1 MQSVSRNSTPGPHVC
16 TAFFHWVNTLSAV
29 ERDNPA
35 VARGP
40 LFVIAG
46 SHASLHWCV
55 TILFVLLPFI
65 KDELG
70 LDYTQTGF
78 LVTIV
83 QLAAFVANIPSGII
97 VDVTGR
103 RTACK
108 LFSLTFC
115 GLGLAGL
122 GFAQGYWAL
131 ATFVAIISITNTL
144 WHPAAIA
151 FLSESYAN
159 RRGLALSFHTIGAS
173 LGDAVAPIVAGVLIV
188 AVGWHNTA
196 IFCAL
201 VPIAAAILLFFFARA
216 NPAMPKTAS
225 TSGMRDYWVGLR
237 QLVGDLEIWKVCVM
251 AGFRGT
257 GQSGLRTFLPL
268 YVAAAYASNPFW
280 IAASITVLQ
289 MSGAVATPFA
299 GGLSDRIGR
308 RPVLFIGFAI
318 SFVVIA
324 LMPLTESLPLF
335 VFLVGLAGVAT
346 FAVRPVI
353 QSWALEK
360 ASPQLGGSMVSLLF
374 GTQSAFSMAVPVLGG
389 MLADAWGIEY
399 VFYALAATV
408 VIAVAIAVTIP
419 EDRRD

>member
-1 MQSVSRNSTPGPHVC
+1 MT
-16 TAFFHWVNTLSAV
+16 AV
-29 ERDNPA
+29 ERDSAA

-55 TILFVLLPFI
+55 TTLFVLLPFI

-78 LVTIV
+78 LITIV
-83 QLAAFVANIPSGII
+83 QLSAFAANIPSGII

-108 LFSLTFC
+108 LFALLFC
-115 GLGLAGL
+115 ALGLAGL
-122 GFAQGYWAL
+122 GWAQGYWAL
-131 ATFVAIISITNTL
+131 ATFVAVISITNTL

-173 LGDAVAPIVAGVLIV
+173 LGDAAAPTVAIVLIG

-196 IFCAL
+196 MLCAV
-201 VPIAAAILLFFFARA
+201 VPLAAAVFLYFFAKMS
-216 NPAMPKTAS
+216 PAMPRTA
-225 TSGMRDYWVGLR
+225 TSSGIQDYLRGLR
-237 QLVGDLEIWKVCVM
+237 LLVGDLEVWKICVM

-257 GQSGLRTFLPL
+257 GQGGLRTFLPL
-268 YVAAAYASNPFW
+268 YVAAMFASNPYW
-280 IAASITVLQ
+280 IGATITVLQ
-289 MSGAVATPFA
+289 LSGALATPFA

-308 RPVLFIGFAI
+308 RPVLFIGFAL

-324 LMPLTESLPLF
+324 LLPLAESLSLF
-335 VFLVGLAGVAT
+335 VILVALAGVST

-389 MLADAWGIEY
+389 MIADTWGIQY
-399 VFYALAATV
+399 VFYALASTV
-408 VIAVAIAVTIP
+408 VVAMAIAVTIS
-419 EDRRD
+419 EDR

>member
-1 MQSVSRNSTPGPHVC
+1 L
-16 TAFFHWVNTLSAV
+16 TAI
-29 ERDNPA
+29 ERDNTA
-35 VARGP
+35 VTRGP

-108 LFSLTFC
+108 LISLTVC

-151 FLSESYAN
+151 FLSESYAD

-173 LGDAVAPIVAGVLIV
+173 LGDAAAPTV
-188 AVGWHNTA
+188 A
-196 IFCAL
+196 IFLIGIIGWQSTAVFCAI
-201 VPIAAAILLFFFARA
+201 VPIAAAALLFFFAKA
-216 NPAMPKTAS
+216 SPAMPKMAS
-225 TSGMRDYWVGLR
+225 SSSLRDYITGMR
-237 QLVGDLEIWKVCVM
+237 QLIRDLEIWKVCVM

-268 YVAAAYASNPFW
+268 YVAAAFASHPFW
-280 IAASITVLQ
+280 IGASITVLQ
-289 MSGAVATPFA
+289 LSGAVATPFA

-308 RPVLFIGFAI
+308 RPVLFLGFAI
-318 SFVVIA
+318 SFVVIG
-324 LMPLTESLPLF
+324 LMPLTDSMPLLI
-335 VFLVGLAGVAT
+335 FLVGLAGVST

-353 QSWALEK
+353 QSWAMEK
-360 ASPQLGGSMVSLLF
+360 ASPQMGGSMVSLLF
-374 GTQSAFSMAVPVLGG
+374 GTQSAFAMAVPVLGG
-389 MLADAWGIEY
+389 MIADVWGIEY

-408 VIAVAIAVTIP
+408 VIAVAVAITIP
-419 EDRRD
+419 EDGRN

>member
-1 MQSVSRNSTPGPHVC
+1 MSAIERENP
-16 TAFFHWVNTLSAV
+16 TAEH
-29 ERDNPA
+29 
-35 VARGP
+35 GP

-55 TILFVLLPFI
+55 TILLILLPFI
-65 KDELG
+65 KVELG
-70 LDYTQTGF
+70 LDYTQTGL
-78 LVTIV
+78 LVTIL

-108 LFSLTFC
+108 LFSLTIC

-122 GFAQGYWAL
+122 GFAQGYWVL
-131 ATFVAIISITNTL
+131 ATCISIISITNTL

-173 LGDAVAPIVAGVLIV
+173 LGDAIAPMVAGALIF
-188 AVGWHNTA
+188 AVGWRDTA

-201 VPIAAAILLFFFARA
+201 VPIAAAILLFFFAKA
-216 NPAMPKTAS
+216 SPAMPKTAS
-225 TSGMRDYWVGLR
+225 TSGLHDYWVGLR
-237 QLVGDLEIWKVCVM
+237 QLMGNMEVWKVCVM

-299 GGLSDRIGR
+299 GGLSDRFGR
-308 RPVLFIGFAI
+308 RPVLFISFAI
-318 SFVVIA
+318 SIVVIA
-324 LMPLTESLPLF
+324 LIPLIKSLPFF
-335 VFLVGLAGVAT
+335 VFLIGLAGVST

-353 QSWALEK
+353 QSWAMEK
-360 ASPQLGGSMVSLLF
+360 ASPRLGGSMVSLLF

-389 MLADAWGIEY
+389 LIADAWGIEN
-399 VFYALAATV
+399 VFYALSATV

-419 EDRRD
+419 EDKKS

>member
-1 MQSVSRNSTPGPHVC
+1 M
-16 TAFFHWVNTLSAV
+16 SAV
-29 ERDNPA
+29 ERGNPA

-173 LGDAVAPIVAGVLIV
+173 LGDAVAPMVAGVLIV
-188 AVGWHNTA
+188 AVDWHNTA

-237 QLVGDLEIWKVCVM
+237 HLVGDLEIWKVCVM

>member
-1 MQSVSRNSTPGPHVC
+1 MSAIERENP
-16 TAFFHWVNTLSAV
+16 TAEH
-29 ERDNPA
+29 
-35 VARGP
+35 GP

-55 TILFVLLPFI
+55 TILLILLPFI
-65 KDELG
+65 KVELG
-70 LDYTQTGF
+70 LDYTQTGL
-78 LVTIV
+78 LVTIL

-108 LFSLTFC
+108 LFSLTIC

-122 GFAQGYWAL
+122 GFAQGYWVL
-131 ATFVAIISITNTL
+131 ATCISIISITNTL

-173 LGDAVAPIVAGVLIV
+173 LGDAIAPMVAGALIF
-188 AVGWHNTA
+188 AVGWRDTA

-201 VPIAAAILLFFFARA
+201 VPIAAAILLFFFAKA
-216 NPAMPKTAS
+216 SPAMPKTAS
-225 TSGMRDYWVGLR
+225 TSDLRDYWVGLR
-237 QLVGDLEIWKVCVM
+237 QLMGNMEVWKVCVM

-299 GGLSDRIGR
+299 GGLSDRFGR
-308 RPVLFIGFAI
+308 RPVLFISFAI
-318 SFVVIA
+318 SIVVIA
-324 LMPLTESLPLF
+324 LIPLIKSLPFF
-335 VFLVGLAGVAT
+335 VFLIGLAGVST

-353 QSWALEK
+353 QSWAMEK
-360 ASPQLGGSMVSLLF
+360 ASPRLGGSMVSLLF

-389 MLADAWGIEY
+389 LIADAWGIEN
-399 VFYALAATV
+399 VFYALSATV

-419 EDRRD
+419 EDKKS

>member
-1 MQSVSRNSTPGPHVC
+1 M
-16 TAFFHWVNTLSAV
+16 TAI
-29 ERDNPA
+29 ERDNTA
-35 VARGP
+35 VTRGP

-108 LFSLTFC
+108 LISLTVC

-151 FLSESYAN
+151 FLSESYAD

-173 LGDAVAPIVAGVLIV
+173 LGDAARADVEEGLLGHGAPGSGARRGVSTLSGLWGRG
-188 AVGWHNTA
+188 A
-196 IFCAL
+196 FS
-201 VPIAAAILLFFFARA
+201 AAAGPF
-216 NPAMPKTAS
+216 PCKSVTA
-225 TSGMRDYWVGLR
+225 
-237 QLVGDLEIWKVCVM
+237 
-251 AGFRGT
+251 
-257 GQSGLRTFLPL
+257 
-268 YVAAAYASNPFW
+268 
-280 IAASITVLQ
+280 
-289 MSGAVATPFA
+289 
-299 GGLSDRIGR
+299 
-308 RPVLFIGFAI
+308 
-318 SFVVIA
+318 
-324 LMPLTESLPLF
+324 
-335 VFLVGLAGVAT
+335 
-346 FAVRPVI
+346 PVI
-353 QSWALEK
+353 
-360 ASPQLGGSMVSLLF
+360 GS
-374 GTQSAFSMAVPVLGG
+374 
-389 MLADAWGIEY
+389 
-399 VFYALAATV
+399 ATRWKLPC
-408 VIAVAIAVTIP
+408 I
-419 EDRRD
+419 

>member
-1 MQSVSRNSTPGPHVC
+1 M
-16 TAFFHWVNTLSAV
+16 
-29 ERDNPA
+29 
-35 VARGP
+35 
-40 LFVIAG
+40 
-46 SHASLHWCV
+46 HWCV
-55 TILFVLLPFI
+55 TILLILLPFI
-65 KDELG
+65 KVELG
-70 LDYTQTGF
+70 LDYTQTGL
-78 LVTIV
+78 LVTIL

-108 LFSLTFC
+108 LFSLTIC

-122 GFAQGYWAL
+122 GFAQGYWVL
-131 ATFVAIISITNTL
+131 ATCISIISITNTL

-173 LGDAVAPIVAGVLIV
+173 LGDAIAPMVAGALIF
-188 AVGWHNTA
+188 AVGWRDTA

-201 VPIAAAILLFFFARA
+201 VPIAAAILLFFFAKA
-216 NPAMPKTAS
+216 SPAMPKTAS
-225 TSGMRDYWVGLR
+225 TSGLRDYWVGLR
-237 QLVGDLEIWKVCVM
+237 QLMGNMEVWKVCVM

-299 GGLSDRIGR
+299 GGLSDRFGR
-308 RPVLFIGFAI
+308 RPVLCISFAI
-318 SFVVIA
+318 SIVVIA
-324 LMPLTESLPLF
+324 LIPLIKSLPFF
-335 VFLVGLAGVAT
+335 VILIGQAGVST

-353 QSWALEK
+353 QSWAMEK
-360 ASPQLGGSMVSLLF
+360 ASPRLGGSMVSLLF

-389 MLADAWGIEY
+389 LIADAWGIEN
-399 VFYALAATV
+399 VFYALSATV

-419 EDRRD
+419 EDKKS

>member
-1 MQSVSRNSTPGPHVC
+1 M
-16 TAFFHWVNTLSAV
+16 TAI
-29 ERDNPA
+29 ERDNTA
-35 VARGP
+35 VTRGP

-83 QLAAFVANIPSGII
+83 QLAAFLANIPSGII

-108 LFSLTFC
+108 LFSLIVC

-131 ATFVAIISITNTL
+131 AAFVAIISITNTL

-151 FLSESYAN
+151 FLSEAYAD

-173 LGDAVAPIVAGVLIV
+173 LGDAAAPTV
-188 AVGWHNTA
+188 A
-196 IFCAL
+196 IFLIGIIGWQSTAVFCAI
-201 VPIAAAILLFFFARA
+201 VPIAAAALLFLFAKGS
-216 NPAMPKTAS
+216 PAMPTMAS
-225 TSGMRDYWVGLR
+225 NSSLREYMTGMR
-237 QLVGDLEIWKVCVM
+237 QLIRDLEIWKVCVM

-268 YVAAAYASNPFW
+268 YVAAAFASHPLW
-280 IAASITVLQ
+280 IGASITVLQ
-289 MSGAVATPFA
+289 LSGAVATPFA
-299 GGLSDRIGR
+299 GGLSDRVGR
-308 RPVLFIGFAI
+308 RPVLFLGFAI
-318 SFVVIA
+318 SFVVIG
-324 LMPLTESLPLF
+324 LMPLTDSMPLLI
-335 VFLVGLAGVAT
+335 FLVGLAGVST

-353 QSWALEK
+353 QSWAMEK

-374 GTQSAFSMAVPVLGG
+374 GTQSAFAMAVPVLGG
-389 MLADAWGIEY
+389 MIADAWGIEY

-408 VIAVAIAVTIP
+408 VIAVAVAITIP
-419 EDRRD
+419 EDGRN

>member
-1 MQSVSRNSTPGPHVC
+1 M
-16 TAFFHWVNTLSAV
+16 SAI
-29 ERDNPA
+29 EREKPTTEH
-35 VARGP
+35 GP

-55 TILFVLLPFI
+55 TILLILLPFI
-65 KDELG
+65 KVELG
-70 LDYTQTGF
+70 LDYTQTGL
-78 LVTIV
+78 LVTIL

-108 LFSLTFC
+108 LFSLTIC

-122 GFAQGYWAL
+122 GFAQGYWVL
-131 ATFVAIISITNTL
+131 ATCISIISITNTL

-173 LGDAVAPIVAGVLIV
+173 LGDAIAPMVAGALIF
-188 AVGWHNTA
+188 AVGWRDTA

-201 VPIAAAILLFFFARA
+201 VPIAAAILLFFFAKA
-216 NPAMPKTAS
+216 SPAMPKTAS
-225 TSGMRDYWVGLR
+225 TSGLRDYWVGLR
-237 QLVGDLEIWKVCVM
+237 QLMGNMEVWKVCVM

-299 GGLSDRIGR
+299 GGLSDRFGR
-308 RPVLFIGFAI
+308 RPVLFISFAI
-318 SFVVIA
+318 SIVVIA
-324 LMPLTESLPLF
+324 LIPLIKSLPFF
-335 VFLVGLAGVAT
+335 VFLIGLAGVST

-353 QSWALEK
+353 QSWAMEK
-360 ASPQLGGSMVSLLF
+360 ASPRLGGSMVSLLF

-389 MLADAWGIEY
+389 LIADTWGIEN
-399 VFYALAATV
+399 VFYALSATV

-419 EDRRD
+419 EDKKS

>member
-1 MQSVSRNSTPGPHVC
+1 M
-16 TAFFHWVNTLSAV
+16 
-29 ERDNPA
+29 
-35 VARGP
+35 
-40 LFVIAG
+40 AG

-65 KDELG
+65 KEELG

-83 QLAAFVANIPSGII
+83 QLSAFIANIPSGII

-108 LFSLTFC
+108 LFSLAFC

-122 GFAQGYWAL
+122 GWAQGYWTL
-131 ATFVAIISITNTL
+131 ATFVAVISVTNTL

-151 FLSESYAN
+151 FLSDAYAK

-173 LGDAVAPIVAGVLIV
+173 LGDAAAPTI
-188 AVGWHNTA
+188 A
-196 IFCAL
+196 IFLIGVIGWRDTAVACAL
-201 VPIAAAILLFFFARA
+201 VPFAAAAFLYLFAKA
-216 NPAMPKTAS
+216 SPAMPRTAS
-225 TSGMRDYWVGLR
+225 SSGLRDYMTGLR
-237 QLVGDLEIWKVCVM
+237 QLVGDMEIWKVCVM

-268 YVAAAYASNPFW
+268 YVAAVFAANPFW
-280 IAASITVLQ
+280 IGASITVLQ
-289 MSGAVATPFA
+289 LSGAVATPFA

-308 RPVLFIGFAI
+308 RPVLFLGFAI

-324 LMPLTESLPLF
+324 LIPLTDSLALF
-335 VFLVGLAGVAT
+335 AILVALAGVST

-389 MLADAWGIEY
+389 MIADLWGIEY

-408 VIAVAIAVTIP
+408 VVAVAIAVTIS
-419 EDRRD
+419 EKR

>member
-1 MQSVSRNSTPGPHVC
+1 M
-16 TAFFHWVNTLSAV
+16 SAV

-40 LFVIAG
+40 LFVMAG

-83 QLAAFVANIPSGII
+83 QFSAFVANVPSGII

-122 GFAQGYWAL
+122 GWAQGYWML
-131 ATFVAIISITNTL
+131 ATFVAVISVTNTL

-151 FLSESYAN
+151 FLSESYSN

-173 LGDAVAPIVAGVLIV
+173 LGDAAAPTVAIVLIGL
-188 AVGWHNTA
+188 VGWHNTA
-196 IFCAL
+196 MLCAI
-201 VPIAAAILLFFFARA
+201 VPLAAAVFLYFFAKA
-216 NPAMPKTAS
+216 SPAMPKNAS
-225 TSGMRDYWVGLR
+225 NSTIRDYLTGLR
-237 QLVGDLEIWKVCVM
+237 LLIGDLEVWKVCVM

-268 YVAAAYASNPFW
+268 YVAAAFASNPYW
-280 IAASITVLQ
+280 IGATITVLQ
-289 MSGAVATPFA
+289 LSGAVATPFA

-308 RPVLFIGFAI
+308 RPVLFIGFAL

-324 LMPLTESLPLF
+324 LMPLTESLPWF
-335 VFLVGLAGVAT
+335 VVLVALAGVST

-374 GTQSAFSMAVPVLGG
+374 GTQSAFSMAIPVLGG
-389 MLADAWGIEY
+389 MIADLWGIQY

-408 VIAVAIAVTIP
+408 VLAMAIAVTIS
-419 EDRRD
+419 EDRSIKPQAQ

>member
-1 MQSVSRNSTPGPHVC
+1 MHNSTVLSLRARSL
-16 TAFFHWVNTLSAV
+16 TAIEQDNTAI
-29 ERDNPA
+29 
-35 VARGP
+35 ARGP

-97 VDVTGR
+97 VDVTGK

-108 LFSLTFC
+108 LFSLTVC

-131 ATFVAIISITNTL
+131 ATFVAIISTTNTL

-151 FLSESYAN
+151 FLSDSYVN

-173 LGDAVAPIVAGVLIV
+173 LGDAAAPTVAIFLIGII
-188 AVGWHNTA
+188 GWQSTA

-201 VPIAAAILLFFFARA
+201 VPIAAAILLFFFAKA
-216 NPAMPKTAS
+216 NPSMPKTAS
-225 TSGMRDYWVGLR
+225 SSSMRDYWNGLK
-237 QLVGDLEIWKVCVM
+237 QLIGNLEIWKVCVM

-268 YVAAAYASNPFW
+268 YVAAAYTAHPFW
-280 IAASITVLQ
+280 IGASITILQ
-289 MSGAVATPFA
+289 LSGAIATPFA

-308 RPVLFIGFAI
+308 RPVLFLGFAI

-324 LMPLTESLPLF
+324 LMPMASSLL
-335 VFLVGLAGVAT
+335 VFTALVSLAGVST

-389 MLADAWGIEY
+389 MIADAWGIEY
-399 VFYALAATV
+399 VFYALAATIIV
-408 VIAVAIAVTIP
+408 AVAIAITIP
-419 EDRRD
+419 EHSRA

>member
-1 MQSVSRNSTPGPHVC
+1 M
-16 TAFFHWVNTLSAV
+16 SAV
-29 ERDNPA
+29 ERGNPA

-151 FLSESYAN
+151 FLSESYAK

-173 LGDAVAPIVAGVLIV
+173 LGDAAAPTVAVVLI
-188 AVGWHNTA
+188 AAIGWHNTA
-196 IFCAL
+196 IVCAF
-201 VPIAAAILLFFFARA
+201 VPIAAAVLLFFFARA
-216 NPAMPKTAS
+216 NPAMPKTA
-225 TSGMRDYWVGLR
+225 TSSGLRDYMTGLR

-268 YVAAAYASNPFW
+268 YIAAAFASNPFW
-280 IAASITVLQ
+280 IGASITVLQ
-289 MSGAVATPFA
+289 LSGALATPFA

-308 RPVLFIGFAI
+308 RPVLFFGFAI

-324 LMPLTESLPLF
+324 LMPLTDSLPLL
-335 VFLVGLAGVAT
+335 VFLIGLAGVST

-389 MLADAWGIEY
+389 MIADAWGISY

-419 EDRRD
+419 EDRPT

>member
-1 MQSVSRNSTPGPHVC
+1 M
-16 TAFFHWVNTLSAV
+16 TAI
-29 ERDNPA
+29 ERDSPVA
-35 VARGP
+35 ARGP

-65 KDELG
+65 KEELG

-78 LVTIV
+78 LITIV
-83 QLAAFVANIPSGII
+83 QLSAFAANIPSGIL

-108 LFSLTFC
+108 LFALTFC
-115 GLGLAGL
+115 ALGLAGL
-122 GFAQGYWAL
+122 GWAQGYWML
-131 ATFVAIISITNTL
+131 AAFVAVISITNTL

-151 FLSESYAN
+151 FLSDSYAN

-173 LGDAVAPIVAGVLIV
+173 LGDAAAPMAASVLIA
-188 AVGWHNTA
+188 AVGWQDTA
-196 IFCAL
+196 LLCAA
-201 VPIAAAILLFFFARA
+201 VPLAAAAFLYFFAKA
-216 NPAMPKTAS
+216 SPAMPKAAAG
-225 TSGMRDYWVGLR
+225 SGLRDYMTGLR
-237 QLVGDLEIWKVCVM
+237 LLVGNLEIWKVCVM

-268 YVAAAYASNPFW
+268 YVAAAFASNPYW
-280 IAASITVLQ
+280 IGATITVLQ
-289 MSGAVATPFA
+289 LSGALATPFA

-318 SFVVIA
+318 SLVVIA
-324 LMPLTESLPLF
+324 LMPLTESLFLF
-335 VFLVGLAGVAT
+335 VVLVALAGVST

-360 ASPQLGGSMVSLLF
+360 ASPQLGGSMVSMLF
-374 GTQSAFSMAVPVLGG
+374 GTQSAFSMAVPVVGG
-389 MLADAWGIEY
+389 MIADAFGIAY

-408 VIAVAIAVTIP
+408 VVAMAIALTIP
-419 EDRRD
+419 EDRRR